1 MKGTRYNCTEM
12 SADKKLTIWCISK
25 YNAPPHY
32 GVGARLY
39 YLAREFSRLGQEVVL
54 ISSDANHLAAYPRT
68 GQRYNFEEVDGL
80 LHLWIKT
87 LKYERS
93 ASLKRFLSWFD
104 FEQKLF
110 RMDRSQ
116 LPPPDVVITSSVSL
130 LTVIYGLYL
139 RRLYGSKVIFEIRDI
154 YPLTLTEEFG
164 VSRWHPLVLFLGLV
178 EKIGYR
184 KADLIVGTMPNL
196 KEHVQERIGRKKE
209 VFYSPLGINEQWFNV
224 EGEGKWEEVD
234 EFFPPNKFVVG
245 YAGSMGISNALDP
258 FIEVIKD
265 LAGEETL
272 YFILVGGGD
281 LKEQYRR
288 ELSGCSNVTIGPL
301 LDQKAIPNFL
311 RKCDLLYLAVHDSEV
326 WRFGQ
331 SMNKLIDYMMAAKP
345 VVASY
350 SGYQSM
356 LNEAGAGVFVPTG
369 DKNAIIEAI
378 KNYRN
383 MDPQEREA
391 VGRKGRQWV
400 LDNHSYVKLG
410 LQYLERIRDLGG

>member
-1 MKGTRYNCTEM
+1 MHGNER
-12 SADKKLTIWCISK
+12 SKKLTIWCISK
-25 YNAPPHY
+25 YNAPSHY

-39 YLAREFSRLGQEVVL
+39 YLARQFSRLGQKVVL

-68 GQRYNFEEVDGL
+68 EKRYNYEKVDGL
-80 LHLWIKT
+80 THLWIKT

-104 FEQKLF
+104 FEWKLF
-110 RMDRSQ
+110 RMNRSQ

-139 RRLYGSKVIFEIRDI
+139 RRVYGSKVVFEIRDI
-154 YPLTLTEEFG
+154 YPLTLTEELG
-164 VSRWHPLVLFLGLV
+164 VRRWHPLALLLGLI

-184 KADLIVGTMPNL
+184 RADLIVGTMPNL
-196 KEHVQERIGRKKE
+196 REHVQERIRRERE
-209 VFYSPLGINEQWFNV
+209 VFYSPLGINEQWFGA
-224 EGEGKWEEVD
+224 EETEKWEEVD
-234 EFFPPNKFVVG
+234 TLFPADKFVIG

-258 FIEVIKD
+258 FIEVIRELVGD
-265 LAGEETL
+265 ETL
-272 YFILVGGGD
+272 HFILVGGGD

-301 LDQKAIPNFL
+301 LEQRAIPHFL
-311 RKCDLLYLAVHDSEV
+311 RKCDLLYLAVHDSRV

-356 LNEAGAGVFVPTG
+356 LDEAGAGVFVPTG
-369 DKNAIIEAI
+369 DRNAIIEAI
-378 KNYRN
+378 NHYRA

-391 VGRKGRQWV
+391 VGDKGRKWV
-400 LDNHSYVKLG
+400 LDNHSYAKLG
-410 LQYLERIRDLGG
+410 FQYLERIRSLVDS